1 MVDPGTV
8 DSGTRDVLDALY
20 RRWLFEV
27 WAGDLAAAEEIL
39 APGFAGHWPNLEV
52 RGPAEAAE
60 QVRRSHAYFTGVRTA
75 LDAGPVIGPDPDQD
89 PGRRRPG
96 DGMVAAGWTF
106 SGAYRGGLPG
116 ATAEPGT
123 EVSFR
128 GHDVFRARD
137 GRFTEYWVVSDVMGL
152 MTALGAVG

>member
-1 MVDPGTV
+1 MDGGTL
-8 DSGTRDVLDALY
+8 DRGTRDALDALY
-20 RRWLFEV
+20 RRWLLEV
-27 WAGDLAAAEEIL
+27 WAGDPAAAEEVL
-39 APGFAGHWPNLEV
+39 TPDFTGHWPGLEV

-60 QVRRSHAYFTGVRTA
+60 QVRRSHAFFGGVRTA
-75 LDAGPVIGPDPDQD
+75 LEVGPVIGPDPD
-89 PGRRRPG
+89 GAG
-96 DGMVAAGWTF
+96 DALVAAGWSF
-106 SGAYRGGLPG
+106 HGAYRGGLPG

-137 GRFTEYWVVSDVMGL
+137 GRFCEYWVVSDVMGL